1 MCERNI
7 HKRPQFR
14 RTGNFKITA
23 EKTALRQGFQVT
35 RVEKDILRAK
45 VKKLVDRELRS
56 PEIIV
61 YHLSLFMVPIT
72 AIPHYLLV
80 YLLSFFFFFFT
91 TPTRLYSRA
100 RTRYVSV

>member
-35 RVEKDILRAK
+35 GVEKDILRAK

-56 PEIIV
+56 PEIIA

-80 YLLSFFFFFFT
+80 YLLSFFFFFT